1 MLFNLNHSKKSS
13 IASYIQLFYQ
23 GSKQFKKSKLSN
35 HEDVI
40 DILSSN
46 TSQSVYLPNVLNK
59 TALAAEL
66 DNCQS
71 KEISNKPLTTKS
83 RFYWWM

>member
-1 MLFNLNHSKKSS
+1 MLFYLSHSKKSS

-23 GSKQFKKSKLSN
+23 GSKQFRKSKSSN

-40 DILSSN
+40 GILSSN
-46 TSQSVYLPNVLNK
+46 TSQPVYLPNVLNK

-71 KEISNKPLTTKS
+71 KEINKKSLTTKS

>member
-1 MLFNLNHSKKSS
+1 MLFNLNPSKKSS
-13 IASYIQLFYQ
+13 ITSHIRLFYQ
-23 GSKQFKKSKLSN
+23 GSKQFKKSKSSN
-35 HEDVI
+35 HEDVN

-46 TSQSVYLPNVLNK
+46 ISQSVYLPNVLNK
-59 TALAAEL
+59 TALAAKL

-71 KEISNKPLTTKS
+71 KEINKKPLTTKS